1 MRTFYESEELKNL
14 GLKQYGENVL
24 ISRNVI
30 LYNPERLI
38 IGNNVRIDDFTI
50 IGGKVTIGNY
60 VHIAQFCGVYGGE
73 EGIVMEDFSGLSSR
87 VTIYATSSDYSG
99 ESLTNPTVPAKYA
112 KTDKNVLTTIK
123 KHAIIGCGTVVLP
136 GANVGVGCS
145 VGAMSLVTRSLEDWG
160 IYAGTPVKKLKERS
174 KHLLELEKQLWNEE
188 RNCELK

>member
-60 VHIAQFCGVYGGE
+60 VHSTILWGVRRRRRNCYGRFF
-73 EGIVMEDFSGLSSR
+73 GIVFKSNNLC
-87 VTIYATSSDYSG
+87 Y
-99 ESLTNPTVPAKYA
+99 
-112 KTDKNVLTTIK
+112 
-123 KHAIIGCGTVVLP
+123 
-136 GANVGVGCS
+136 
-145 VGAMSLVTRSLEDWG
+145 
-160 IYAGTPVKKLKERS
+160 LK
-174 KHLLELEKQLWNEE
+174 
-188 RNCELK
+188 